1 MCRFKVFLFRVLVV
15 FVNTVMCLSV
25 KWILTRM
32 TEVHQ
37 DSMMTEVHQDFTRE
51 QFSMTPKFSS
61 YIYPTNLKV
70 GQVELIHFLKKII
83 SVVMEVMIPLYK
95 LSVLLLLMSCCFVCR
110 ALPTHS
116 HETDD

>member
-1 MCRFKVFLFRVLVV
+1 MCRFKVFLFRVLVI

-25 KWILTRM
+25 KWILTR
-32 TEVHQ
+32 
-37 DSMMTEVHQDFTRE
+37 MTEVHQDFTRE